1 MNYNENP
8 DFKFLAVKKAIYSY
22 AKVTGMLGG
31 SESELLRLEQYKTHA
46 KDKLYD
52 ELGKI
57 GHYIFNDL
65 SEYQLLLDKEHN
77 LNKFVFNLI
86 DYVDAKVED
95 TSFDDILLPRMTGHI
110 EQALVWSSDD
120 YSLTLNNKEVLQI
133 PLKSGLTLIVGDW
146 QSGKSTFM
154 DCCNIKYR
162 SNMQTHLYGY
172 TVKKKQVK
180 TGNAKSNTKEVT
192 VYHGHIINN
201 DVDYTSINVHE
212 FDKYYV
218 SEPDYQSLNFNLYK
232 VCRHTERDPRPLIID
247 SVSKAEY
254 YIKTLGLE
262 KGISSA
268 MMVVADNLNFYAH
281 RKPIVM
287 IGWTEIQNV
296 RLIGGISNVIRIE
309 KTKSGVREV
318 RHYRR
323 GLMDSPDVYK
333 FRKNN

>member
-8 DFKFLAVKKAIYSY
+8 DFKFQAVKKAIYSY

-31 SESELLRLEQYKTHA
+31 SETELLRLEQYKLHA
-46 KDKLYD
+46 KNKLYD

-57 GHYIFNDL
+57 GHYIFDNL
-65 SEYQLLLDKEHN
+65 EEYQILLDKEHN

-86 DYVDAKVED
+86 DYVDGKVED
-95 TSFDDILLPRMTGHI
+95 TSFDDILTPRMYGHL
-110 EQALVWSSDD
+110 EQALVWNSSD
-120 YSLTLNNKEVLQI
+120 YSLTLNNKEVIQI

-154 DCCNIKYR
+154 DCCNVKYR
-162 SNMQTHLYGY
+162 SNMQTYLYGY
-172 TVKKKQVK
+172 TIKKEKVKI
-180 TGNAKSNTKEVT
+180 GNAKSNTLDVESYKG
-192 VYHGHIINN
+192 YIINS
-201 DVDYTSINVHE
+201 DVDYTDINTHE

-232 VCRHTERDPRPLIID
+232 VCRHTERDPRPLIVD

-262 KGISSA
+262 KGVSSA

-287 IGWTEIQNV
+287 IGWTEISNV
-296 RLIGGISNVIRIE
+296 RLIGGISNVLRIE
-309 KTKSGVREV
+309 KLKSGIREV
-318 RHYRR
+318 KHYRR
-323 GLMDSPDVYK
+323 GLMDNPDIYK
-333 FRKNN
+333 FRKLN